1 MTIANDR
8 PPLLAVGSSWLPKLP
23 TGWRRERLD
32 HIASVSAR
40 IGWKALTADEYVSNG
55 FVFLSTPNIKGE
67 FIDFVD
73 VNYISEYRYVESPEL
88 QLSVGDVLLAKDGN
102 TLGIVNLVTELP
114 RPATVNGSIAVIR
127 PLDVEPAFLRYYI
140 ASQTIQSLIDA
151 LKGGM
156 GVPHLFQFDLN
167 RFPVSLPP
175 PWVQRGIVNY
185 LDRETTRIDALIA
198 AKRRMLNLLEERWV
212 ATVTHTTAPRW
223 ATDRIL
229 NEVVREVPDGWSIR
243 KLGSMTRPEASI
255 AYGILLPGE
264 RLTEGV
270 PYLGAGD
277 VRPDRLRLELLPRT
291 RPEIAAAYP
300 RTVMRSGELV
310 YAIRG
315 SFGAVEQVPP
325 EMHGV
330 NLSRDA
336 ARISPGEGI
345 NARWLMYALKSELA
359 QEQFR
364 RREVGATITGVNIE
378 DLKSVRL
385 AVPPSED
392 QSNQAAR
399 LDGLRGSF
407 DATDLAL
414 NRQLDLL
421 IEHRQALITA
431 AVTGQ
436 VDIPEAS

>member
-1 MTIANDR
+1 MNQLGKPHGALGVSDYDGIISPAYFVANIATSVEPR
-8 PPLLAVGSSWLPKLP
+8 FVHHLLR
-23 TGWRRERLD
+23 TRL
-32 HIASVSAR
+32 
-40 IGWKALTADEYVSNG
+40 
-55 FVFLSTPNIKGE
+55 
-67 FIDFVD
+67 
-73 VNYISEYRYVESPEL
+73 YISEYERRGKYMPPSQFDISWEDFRGIPVVMPP
-88 QLSVGDVLLAKDGN
+88 LA
-102 TLGIVNLVTELP
+102 TQ
-114 RPATVNGSIAVIR
+114 RSIA
-127 PLDVEPAFLRYYI
+127 D
-140 ASQTIQSLIDA
+140 
-151 LKGGM
+151 
-156 GVPHLFQFDLN
+156 
-167 RFPVSLPP
+167 
-175 PWVQRGIVNY
+175 Y
-185 LDRETTRIDALIA
+185 LDRETARIDALIA
-198 AKRRMLNLLEERWV
+198 AKRRMVGLLEERWV
-212 ATVTHTTAPRW
+212 ATVTYTTAPRW

-229 NEVVREVPDGWSIR
+229 KGVYREVSDGWSIR
-243 KLGSMTRPEASI
+243 KLGSLTRPEASI

-264 RLTEGV
+264 RLAEGV

-315 SFGAVEQVPP
+315 SFGAVEQLPP
-325 EMHGV
+325 GMDGV

-364 RREVGATITGVNIE
+364 RREVGATVTGVNIE

-385 AVPPSED
+385 AVPPLEG
-392 QSNQAAR
+392 QANQAAH
-399 LDGLRGSF
+399 LDGLRGNF

-421 IEHRQALITA
+421 VEHRQALITQ

-436 VDIPEAS
+436 LGIPEAS